1 MAMKLL
7 MKARIAAMVD
17 ETSRIRR
24 FQLVPVTRERFPD
37 VRAGDHIIVLLPN
50 GMRRAYSLC
59 GDPGRSDLWE
69 IAVLREEA
77 GLGGSRCFH
86 DDVTTGDTLFVSW
99 PQPGLTLVETPA
111 EHVFCAGGIGVTP
124 FMSMIPE
131 LERRG
136 SRFILHMC
144 ARSSEDLPFRTAL
157 EGLARA
163 GKARLWFSGTP
174 GGRVNMAEAVKAAA
188 SNAHL
193 YCCGPARMI
202 DAFVEA
208 TIDRDP
214 AHVHV
219 EHFAGMTAVEASQGD
234 PFTIRLGQ
242 DGPRLDVPATRSMLA
257 VLRDAGVE
265 VDALCEGGACGSCR
279 VSYLSGEPVHRDF
292 CLRTADRAH
301 TVMACVSRAKGEL
314 VLDLMAP

>member
-7 MKARIAAMVD
+7 MKARIAAVVD

-37 VRAGDHIIVLLPN
+37 VEAGDHVIVLLPN

-59 GDPGRSDLWE
+59 GDPGRSDLWQ
-69 IAVLREEA
+69 IAVLKEEA
-77 GLGGSRCFH
+77 GLGGSRYLH
-86 DDVTTGDTLFVSW
+86 DDVATDDTLFVSW
-99 PQPGLTLVETPA
+99 PQPGLTLADAPVEQI
-111 EHVFCAGGIGVTP
+111 FFAGGIGVTP

-131 LERRG
+131 LERR
-136 SRFILHMC
+136 SARFMLHMC
-144 ARSSEDLPFRTAL
+144 ARSPDDLPFRAAL
-157 EGLARA
+157 EGLEKA
-163 GKARLWFSGTP
+163 GKARLWFSGTT
-174 GGRVNMAEAVKAAA
+174 GGRVNMPEAVRAAA

-202 DAFVEA
+202 EAFLEA
-208 TIDRDP
+208 TAARDP
-214 AHVHV
+214 ANVHV
-219 EHFAGMTAVEASQGD
+219 ERFAGMTTAEASQGD

-242 DGPRLDVPATRSMLA
+242 DGPRLDVPATRSMMA

-265 VDALCEGGACGSCR
+265 VDALCEGGACGSCK
-279 VSYLSGEPVHRDF
+279 VGYLAGEPVHRDF

-301 TVMACVSRAKGEL
+301 IVMACVSRAKGEL

>member
-7 MKARIAAMVD
+7 MKARIAAVVD

-24 FQLVPVTRERFPD
+24 FQLVPATRQWFPD
-37 VRAGDHIIVLLPN
+37 ARAGDHVIVLLPN

-59 GDPGRSDLWE
+59 SDPGRSDLWE
-69 IAVLREEA
+69 IAVLQEEA
-77 GLGGSRCFH
+77 GLGGSRFLH
-86 DDVTTGDTLFVSW
+86 DHVGVGDTLFVSW
-99 PQPGLTLVETPA
+99 PQPGLTLADVPA
-111 EHVFCAGGIGVTP
+111 EHVFFAGGIGITP
-124 FMSMIPE
+124 FLSMIPE

-136 SRFILHMC
+136 ARFMLHMC
-144 ARSSEDLPFRTAL
+144 ARSPDDLPFRAAL
-157 EGLARA
+157 EGLERTS
-163 GKARLWFSGTP
+163 KARLWFSDRP
-174 GGRVNMAEAVKAAA
+174 GGRIDIAKVANAPA

-208 TIDRDP
+208 TTDRDP
-214 AHVHV
+214 EHVHV
-219 EHFAGMTAVEASQGD
+219 EHFAGMTAAEASQGA

-242 DGPRLDVPATRSMLA
+242 DGPCLDVPATRSILA

-265 VDALCEGGACGSCR
+265 VDALCEGGACGSCKVR
-279 VSYLSGEPVHRDF
+279 YLAGEPVHRDF
-292 CLRTADRAH
+292 CLKTADRAH

-314 VLDLMAP
+314 VLDLTAP